1 MSSVLEDL
9 LVKMGIANKTLE
21 QAQRLT
27 AERAAR
33 REVIK
38 TSEELDRL
46 AATQLQE
53 ALDTVIRLSEQYCA
67 ELQRQSKK

>member
-33 REVIK
+33 RELIK
-38 TSEELDRL
+38 TSDELDRL
-46 AATQLQE
+46 AAVQLQE
-53 ALDTVIRLSEQYCA
+53 ALETVIRLTDQYCA

>member
-1 MSSVLEDL
+1 MPSALEDL

-33 REVIK
+33 RESIK
-38 TSEELDRL
+38 TSDELDQL
-46 AATQLQE
+46 ATVQLQE
-53 ALDTVIRLSEQYCA
+53 ALDTVIRLSEEYCA
-67 ELQRQSKK
+67 ELRRQSER